1 MGQPRDEALEADV
14 LAQASLNAAR
24 ALGLTQT
31 DLAGIVGRDRSRLR
45 AGIDPASK
53 SGELALLFVRA
64 YRSLFALVGGD
75 PEAMSRWVRGENRGT
90 GGVPAEQMR
99 SVEGLARVVGY
110 LDAMRGRV

>member
-1 MGQPRDEALEADV
+1 MEPSREDALEADV
-14 LAQASLNAAR
+14 LAEASLNAAR
-24 ALGLTQT
+24 ALGLTQA

-64 YRSLFALVGGD
+64 YRGLYALVGGD
-75 PEAMSRWVRGENRGT
+75 RAAMARWVRGENRGT

-99 SVEGLARVVGY
+99 TVEGLARVVGY